1 MIMDA
6 VGLNFFLIFHC
17 PGYIRLTMVAI
28 IKSIGMVACVKKY
41 LVNASMA
48 HGFNFFFFIKTRI
61 IVNIYFKA
69 DSDYKSL

>member
-48 HGFNFFFFIKTRI
+48 HGFNFFF
-61 IVNIYFKA
+61 Y
-69 DSDYKSL
+69 